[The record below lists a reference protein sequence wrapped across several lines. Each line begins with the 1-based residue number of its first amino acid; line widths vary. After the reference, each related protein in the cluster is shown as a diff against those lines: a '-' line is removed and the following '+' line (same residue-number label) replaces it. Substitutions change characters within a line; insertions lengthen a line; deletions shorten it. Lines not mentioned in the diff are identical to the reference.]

1 MIQDI
6 SFNSNGQY
14 ISLLPIVGKV
24 EILNI
29 KENLKFS
36 HNVPQVLIL
45 RQMNIL
51 NLMLCK
57 LGCLKEVEFQIKLK
71 IRLF

>member
-6 SFNSNGQY
+6 SFNARGQY

-36 HNVPQVLIL
+36 HNISKVLTM
-45 RQMNIL
+45 R
-51 NLMLCK
+51 
-57 LGCLKEVEFQIKLK
+57 K
-71 IRLF
+71 INKSIQ